1 MRAFVAPL
9 IEQAGNVRLP
19 CDSCVLISISH
30 RHLVAMMQGQ
40 NPGNFDIDDYNTL
53 EIRASAS
60 TIDEYITGERMKN
73 RKNARGSR

>member
-19 CDSCVLISISH
+19 CNSCVLISISH
-30 RHLVAMMQGQ
+30 RHLDAMMQGQ
-40 NPGNFDIDDYNTL
+40 DPGNFDIDDYNTL